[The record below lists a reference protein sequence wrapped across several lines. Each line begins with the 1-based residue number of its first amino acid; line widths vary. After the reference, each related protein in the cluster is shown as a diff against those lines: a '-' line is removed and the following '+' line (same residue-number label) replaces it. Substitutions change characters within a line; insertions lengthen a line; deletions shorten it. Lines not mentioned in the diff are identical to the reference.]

1 MNLDCNRKDNEMKAA
16 DLDIKDVTVIRTEK
30 RCVLNEKV
38 FDLDNCP
45 DWAEWAAVDEDGTAS
60 WYGAKPE
67 TVGSVWINDGSS
79 GLIGD
84 EDRIVAIIFDA
95 ADWKRSL
102 IERPKKVLEVTMS
115 DIEKQFGCKVK
126 IVKEAE

>member
-45 DWAEWAAVDEDGTAS
+45 DWAE
-60 WYGAKPE
+60 
-67 TVGSVWINDGSS
+67 
-79 GLIGD
+79 
-84 EDRIVAIIFDA
+84 
-95 ADWKRSL
+95 
-102 IERPKKVLEVTMS
+102 
-115 DIEKQFGCKVK
+115 
-126 IVKEAE
+126 